1 MKRYPHESQ
10 EVVNAKFHRSLQY
23 GRMWENYLMNALP
36 VAYPEYDV
44 EHVQDILGFD
54 TYRLND
60 NKYPDF
66 RLTLHKNKQT
76 TLRPCRLYIDAKR
89 KRGYSS
95 QDPPHEEFLTCD
107 KSFIDSYNNIVQQD
121 RDNGYDAT
129 GLLMFWHEKTGAY
142 MAPLEPHNWIDF
154 GPNGYGSDLSGQFW
168 IKQLIRMHEFDDFA
182 EDIATDIAKHN
193 KHYVADYCSK
203 SDPWGRNHDLSDWV
217 DAFKKTETN

>member
-1 MKRYPHESQ
+1 VNIGKRMKRYPYETNE
-10 EVVNAKFHRSLQY
+10 EVNSRFHKSLTY

-54 TYRLND
+54 TYRQND

-89 KRGYSS
+89 KRGYHS

-107 KSFIDSYNNIVQQD
+107 KSFIDSYSNIVQQD

-129 GLLMFWHEKTGAY
+129 GLLMFWHERSGAY
-142 MAPLEPHNWIDF
+142 MAKLKPHNWLDF
-154 GPNGYGSDLSGQFW
+154 GPNGYGADLSGQFW
-168 IKQLIRMHEFDDFA
+168 IKRLTRMHEFDDFA
-182 EDIATDIAKHN
+182 KDIASDATGGDEGLVTDWI
-193 KHYVADYCSK
+193 K
-203 SDPWGRNHDLSDWV
+203 SFNIECDPY
-217 DAFKKTETN
+217 